1 MTDKGIIIK
10 GLGGLYTVAFQGKMY
25 ACPAR
30 GIFRKDGFKPMI
42 GDMVELSEINETTG
56 SAVIETILPRK
67 NQLVRPAVANVD
79 QIVIVMAAKS
89 PAPDLLLIDKLLISA
104 RGKNVPVV
112 MVINKT
118 DQSPELAEEWKAQ
131 YKNAVSEILMC
142 CAKDGFGGQDL
153 KELLNGKISVMA
165 GQSGAGKSTLLN
177 LLLGDTVMETG
188 GLSKKTD
195 RGRHTTRHNEMFMLD
210 GSFIIDSPG
219 FSLFEMEE
227 LEPLDL
233 QKMYPEFQEGEEG
246 CFFPDCSHT
255 GEPKCFVTG
264 LLESGAF
271 HKERY
276 ERYKLLYRELKEREK
291 NKYK

>member
-1 MTDKGIIIK
+1 MTENGVIIK
-10 GLGGLYTVAFQGKMY
+10 GLGGLYTVAYKRKLY

-42 GDMVELSEINETTG
+42 GDMVELSEIEETSG
-56 SAVIETILPRK
+56 SAVIQNILPRK

-104 RGKNVPVV
+104 VGKNIPVV

-118 DQSPELAEEWKAQ
+118 DQSPDLAEEWRAQ
-131 YKNAVSEILMC
+131 YINAVPQVLMC
-142 CAKDGFGGQDL
+142 CAKDGIGGDEL
-153 KELLNGKISVMA
+153 KNLLKGKISVMA

-210 GSFIIDSPG
+210 ESFIIDSPG
-219 FSLFEMEE
+219 FSLFEMEDT
-227 LEPLDL
+227 EPLEL
-233 QKMYPEFQEGEEG
+233 QNLYPELYNNQGS

-255 GEPKCFVTG
+255 GEPKCFVTE
-264 LLESGAF
+264 LLETGAF

-276 ERYKLLYRELKEREK
+276 ERYKLLYKELKEREK